1 MSVIR
6 RAKGSHRTTL
16 AKIGAIERLLDLL
29 DNADPGSTI
38 AEYTSQA
45 LLNLSSLKENQWI
58 IPRTLKGKG
67 FRIILRFATYERDL
81 GAADVYPSQIYCAG
95 ILSNLILHTK
105 NRTMMYKV
113 ELKRRTD
120 ELYGKLQVDKDQTN
134 SKFLTLQ
141 HHEKLKNKIL

>member
-1 MSVIR
+1 MSIIR

-58 IPRTLKGKG
+58 VYYKSEMNDLDKYYKQITEIAAEKV
-67 FRIILRFATYERDL
+67 FENQFAII
-81 GAADVYPSQIYCAG
+81 
-95 ILSNLILHTK
+95 
-105 NRTMMYKV
+105 YKTNS
-113 ELKRRTD
+113 ELKN
-120 ELYGKLQVDKDQTN
+120 YGTYNFDNPWVGN
-134 SKFLTLQ
+134 SKEDLYWLKESYPKEYNIYINFLQ
-141 HHEKLKNKIL
+141 KYGVKV